1 MLRAGASEQ
10 LVDVEAVKS
19 ALSRVEADEKLAAA
33 LREISA
39 SEADPEVR
47 TLALDD
53 LEPAESA
60 LSSSRHALLSAL
72 TDPPPTTALS
82 AIVEIKFG
90 GGGIHAAL
98 FVADLL
104 RLYRNLA
111 DRHGWTSEVL
121 EALKLEAPG
130 EAYREAM
137 LEVTGERAYEYL
149 RREAGGHRVQRP
161 SATDQTEKMHTSVV
175 SVVVWPLESETTS
188 SKGDDLLSE
197 KDVKVETMRARGAGG
212 QHVNRTESAVRLTHL
227 PTGITVSMQDSRSQ
241 HENRNKAMRVL
252 RARLLDQKLQEEQAA
267 WRAVQSMHTR
277 TAYSSD
283 KIRTYN
289 FPQGRVTDH
298 RLEQTYYALGEAL
311 DGGEILDV
319 LNYEVEA
326 MERRERIEEFLAG
339 LDKQD

>member
-1 MLRAGASEQ
+1 
-10 LVDVEAVKS
+10 
-19 ALSRVEADEKLAAA
+19 
-33 LREISA
+33 
-39 SEADPEVR
+39 
-47 TLALDD
+47 
-53 LEPAESA
+53 
-60 LSSSRHALLSAL
+60 
-72 TDPPPTTALS
+72 
-82 AIVEIKFG
+82 
-90 GGGIHAAL
+90 
-98 FVADLL
+98 
-104 RLYRNLA
+104 
-111 DRHGWTSEVL
+111 
-121 EALKLEAPG
+121 
-130 EAYREAM
+130 M
-137 LEVTGERAYEYL
+137 LEVTGERAYKYL

-175 SVVVWPLESETTS
+175 SVVVWPLEPETTS
-188 SKGDDLLSE
+188 SKGDDLLNE
-197 KDVKVETMRARGAGG
+197 KDVRVETMRARGAGG
-212 QHVNRTESAVRLTHL
+212 QHVNRTESAVRLTHV

-298 RLEQTYYALGEAL
+298 RLEQTYYALVEAL

-319 LNYEVEA
+319 LNDEVEA

-339 LDKQD
+339 LDKQDPCK